1 MIIIIILDFI
11 QIIINTLSKGD
22 EEYQSHVEGH
32 HLYEDAQWQN
42 ILQYR
47 VTPSYSDDSD
57 SEMEVLR
64 VKNLQNT
71 TTCPQ
76 PATISPF
83 LCFFL

>member
-57 SEMEVLR
+57 S
-64 VKNLQNT
+64 
-71 TTCPQ
+71 
-76 PATISPF
+76 
-83 LCFFL
+83 